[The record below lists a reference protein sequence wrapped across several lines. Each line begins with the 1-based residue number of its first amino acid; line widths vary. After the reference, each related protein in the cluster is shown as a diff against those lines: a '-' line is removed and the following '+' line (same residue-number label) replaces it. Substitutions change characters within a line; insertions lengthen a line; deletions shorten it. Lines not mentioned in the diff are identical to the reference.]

1 MPKDK
6 VFSRLFLAPLAIV
19 GVVAVEL
26 VVLSITV
33 REIIGIGGNRR

>member
-6 VFSRLFLAPLAIV
+6 VLVSFVLAPLAIV

>member
-1 MPKDK
+1 MHKD
-6 VFSRLFLAPLAIV
+6 RLFSSFLLAPLAIV

-26 VVLSITV
+26 IVLSITV

>member
-1 MPKDK
+1 MNKEK
-6 VFSRLFLAPLAIV
+6 LFSRFLLAPLAIV